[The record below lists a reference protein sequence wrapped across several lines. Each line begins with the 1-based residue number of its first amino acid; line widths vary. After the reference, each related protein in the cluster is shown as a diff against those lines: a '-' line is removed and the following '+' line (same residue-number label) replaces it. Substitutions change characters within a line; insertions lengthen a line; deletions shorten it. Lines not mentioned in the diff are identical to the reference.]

1 LEHSRAA
8 TANLIKIVTD
18 DGIDIIFIQEPY
30 TIQGKVIRIPTK
42 YTTFTA
48 GGARSRAAV
57 VVTNKGIDTTVIRQL
72 SDMDAVTVEVI
83 KVNTKIIA
91 ASMYFDREHQIE
103 NDLDK
108 MERVL
113 LHAKN
118 TGVLIASDT
127 NARSALWNDRVTNER
142 GRILEEFIT
151 TKQLYFLN
159 EESSDTTFS
168 SRIGKSNIDLTIIN
182 PQLLS
187 SITGWEISGQESLS
201 DHRIIKYDIK
211 PGSTRQLTANPPLIS
226 YRTNNESL
234 EKFQGALLQTLK
246 EKFKLNHK
254 SSLELDDSLS
264 SLVTERTNVEALVDD
279 YNDAV
284 KRACNKTFSIQR
296 SSRHAALHKSVPWW
310 TAELTVL
317 RKRTNALRRLYQRTK
332 NNEELRNRRKI
343 QYLESKST
351 YAATIKREKCN
362 SWKEFCNIST
372 ATNPWGVI

>member
-1 LEHSRAA
+1 
-8 TANLIKIVTD
+8 
-18 DGIDIIFIQEPY
+18 
-30 TIQGKVIRIPTK
+30 
-42 YTTFTA
+42 
-48 GGARSRAAV
+48 
-57 VVTNKGIDTTVIRQL
+57 
-72 SDMDAVTVEVI
+72 MC
-83 KVNTKIIA
+83 
-91 ASMYFDREHQIE
+91 FDRELQIE
-103 NDLDK
+103 NDLEK

-168 SRIGKSNIDLTIIN
+168 NCIGKSNIDLTIIN

-187 SITGWEISGQESLS
+187 SITLWEISGQESLS
-201 DHRIIKYDIK
+201 DHRIIKYNIK
-211 PGSTRQLTANPPLIS
+211 PASSRKLAANPPLIS

-234 EKFQGALLQTLK
+234 EKLPGALLQTLK

-254 SSLELDDSLS
+254 SSLDLDASLS
-264 SLVTERTNVEALVDD
+264 SLVTEGTNVETLVDD

-284 KRACNKTFSIQR
+284 KRACNKTISIQR
-296 SSRHAALHKSVPWW
+296 SSRHAASHKSVPWW

-332 NNEELRNRRKI
+332 NNEELRTRRKMK
-343 QYLESKST
+343 YLESKST
-351 YAATIKREKCN
+351 YVATIKREKSN
-362 SWKEFCNIST
+362 SWKEFGNIST
-372 ATNPWGVI
+372 ATNPWGVIYNLATGRGNIRAQITT